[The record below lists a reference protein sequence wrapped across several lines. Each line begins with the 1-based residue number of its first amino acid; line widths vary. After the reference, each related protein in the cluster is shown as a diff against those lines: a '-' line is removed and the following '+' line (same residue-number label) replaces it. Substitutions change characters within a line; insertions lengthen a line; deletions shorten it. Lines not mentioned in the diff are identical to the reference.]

1 MNAQF
6 KAGIALSIL
15 FMIGFF
21 SGWMFN
27 HLTDSSAVPGNSEL
41 LAPRYQTGPPVGER
55 PGNLPREE
63 RLQRFDRDSGN
74 IPSGENR
81 RAIIN
86 RMIDVLD
93 ISSDEEKRL
102 FRDLL
107 IQYRNDVGAFIRET
121 RDYEMAEIQKR
132 YDTLQVDLSQFLNDD
147 QLRRLDRFIQPET
160 NRNGLYQGRR
170 PMRNP
175 ESGARGP
182 GSNQRPEPRP

>member
-6 KAGIALSIL
+6 KAGVALSIL

-27 HLTDSSAVPGNSEL
+27 HLTDSSAVRENSEL
-41 LAPRYQTGPPVGER
+41 LTPRHQTGPPPGER

>member
-1 MNAQF
+1 
-6 KAGIALSIL
+6 
-15 FMIGFF
+15 
-21 SGWMFN
+21 
-27 HLTDSSAVPGNSEL
+27 
-41 LAPRYQTGPPVGER
+41 
-55 PGNLPREE
+55 
-63 RLQRFDRDSGN
+63 
-74 IPSGENR
+74 
-81 RAIIN
+81 
-86 RMIDVLD
+86 MIDVLD